1 MPCRPE
7 RYALA
12 PGSTTAKSRAV
23 ARSII
28 DHVLKLDPGFRGI
41 MAFPLDE
48 ALWLHGLGA
57 KGVLVDYHSTNTELL
72 ATLAERTAEDP
83 HGAPVVMIDSP
94 DHVELIEHA
103 LPATT
108 SRSRPAWTSTP
119 PSGWPAAGSGSA
131 RSAHRSA
138 HPSRRPRRPGAS
150 NAAPPHAW
158 WG

>member
-57 KGVLVDYHSTNTELL
+57 KGVLVDYPSTNTARQVADRTSAARREVGLGIMSGIL
-72 ATLAERTAEDP
+72 AVRQKP
-83 HGAPVVMIDSP
+83 
-94 DHVELIEHA
+94 A
-103 LPATT
+103 LH
-108 SRSRPAWTSTP
+108 SILE
-119 PSGWPAAGSGSA
+119 G
-131 RSAHRSA
+131 
-138 HPSRRPRRPGAS
+138 
-150 NAAPPHAW
+150 
-158 WG
+158 